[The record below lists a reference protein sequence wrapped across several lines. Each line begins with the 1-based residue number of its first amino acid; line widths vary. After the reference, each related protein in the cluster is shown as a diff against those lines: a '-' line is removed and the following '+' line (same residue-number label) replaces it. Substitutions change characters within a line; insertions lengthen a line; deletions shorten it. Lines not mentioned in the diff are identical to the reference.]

1 MFKPKK
7 ENKISNE
14 EISNLNNSI
23 EEYTSQKIIH
33 KDDITYTF
41 SNGEKIAIQP
51 IQPIIFHATKD
62 PYSSFPRLTYSDPL
76 RSMAEI
82 NAEILNNKEFHQNI
96 GNLPNKMLVALALNE
111 NDNANIFASN
121 YIKANTFSNFCAM
134 IDSMGPTIST
144 ALQYIPIK
152 EKVYNKL
159 YLDTYG
165 NYSKV
170 IDNIIMSAQDQILN
184 RYITATREE
193 SILMSECITKQLD
206 QILYAC
212 ICYGIDEA
220 INETYLNTNNYTN
233 TEIMNNVV
241 MEAFGLTDDD
251 IIKLHGSIELKGFA
265 LSNMI
270 KNLIIDPL
278 NLLMSSI
285 IDPSVHECIH
295 ALTMSRCFQY
305 NEMLAIKNI
314 ESRKQCEK

>member
-7 ENKISNE
+7 DNKISNE

-23 EEYTSQKIIH
+23 EEYTSQKLIH
-33 KDDITYTF
+33 KDDITYIL
-41 SNGEKIAIQP
+41 SNGEKVNIRPVQP
-51 IQPIIFHATKD
+51 IVFHATKD
-62 PYSSFPRLTYSDPL
+62 SYLSFPKLTYSDPL
-76 RSMAEI
+76 RAMAEI
-82 NAEILNNKEFHQNI
+82 NAEILNDKEFQQNVSD
-96 GNLPNKMLVALALNE
+96 LPNEKLVALALNE
-111 NDNANIFASN
+111 NNNANIFASN

-134 IDSMGPTIST
+134 IDSLGPEIST
-144 ALQYIPIK
+144 VLQYAPIK

-170 IDNIIMSAQDQILN
+170 IDDIIMSAQDQILN
-184 RYITATREE
+184 RYITVTREE
-193 SILMSECITKQLD
+193 SMIMSECIAKQLD

-212 ICYGIDEA
+212 ICYGIDDA
-220 INETYLNTNNYTN
+220 INETYLNANNYTN

-241 MEAFGLTDDD
+241 METLGLTDDD
-251 IIKLHGSIELKGFA
+251 VIKLHGSIKLKGFA

-285 IDPSVHECIH
+285 IDPSVHECIY
-295 ALTMSRCFQY
+295 ALSMSRCFQY

-314 ESRKQCEK
+314 ESRNQCKK